1 MISSRLD
8 GARRFHPD
16 LRAGSRL
23 IPRGLSPRLVPLIQ
37 RGLGRL
43 PGDPGFTDA
52 EVSPT
57 ASVRVYRPAHAP
69 ASAPALLYIHGG
81 GLILGSPLQDE
92 PMLRKIADELGIV
105 VAAVRYRFAPE
116 HPYPAARDDCYA
128 ALCWLAEQ
136 PGIDPARVAVGGAS
150 AGGGL
155 AAATA
160 LTAREHGGPALCFQL
175 LVYPMLDDRTALRP
189 DPDRAFRRLW
199 SNEANRHGWTAYLG
213 EAMGGDGVPPTAA
226 PGRTEDFS
234 GLPPA
239 WIGVGTLDLF
249 LDEDLAYAEGLRAA
263 GVGCATFVVP
273 GAFHGFDGLAKA
285 AVVREFQASQVAAL
299 RDAFGL

>member
-16 LRAGSRL
+16 LRTGSRL
-23 IPRGLSPRLVPLIQ
+23 MPRHLSSRLVPLV
-37 RGLGRL
+37 RWATTRL
-43 PGDPGFTDA
+43 PGDPGFADA
-52 EVSPT
+52 QVSDT

-92 PMLRKIADELGIV
+92 PMLRKVADHLGIV

-116 HPYPAARDDCYA
+116 HPYPAARDDCYD

-136 PGIDPARVAVGGAS
+136 PGIDRTRIAVGGAS

-160 LTAREHGGPALCFQL
+160 LTARERGGPTPCFQL

-199 SNEANRHGWTAYLG
+199 SNEANLYGWSSYLG
-213 EAMGGDGVPPTAA
+213 EDVGTAGVPATAA
-226 PGRTEDFS
+226 PGRCEDFA

-249 LDEDLAYAEGLRAA
+249 LEEDLAYAEGLRAA

-273 GAFHGFDGLAKA
+273 GAFHGFDGLARAK
-285 AVVREFQASQVAAL
+285 VVAQFQASQVEAL
-299 RDAFGL
+299 RVALGC

>member
-16 LRAGSRL
+16 LRTASRL
-23 IPRGLSPRLVPLIQ
+23 IPRHLSVRLVPLL
-37 RGLGRL
+37 RRSMTRL

-52 EVSPT
+52 QVSPT

-81 GLILGSPLQDE
+81 GLLFGSPQQDE
-92 PMLRKIADELGIV
+92 PLLRKVADELGIV

-116 HPYPAARDDCYA
+116 HPYPAGRDDCYD
-128 ALCWLAEQ
+128 ALRWLAEQ
-136 PGIDPARVAVGGAS
+136 PGIDPTRIAVGGAS

-160 LTAREHGGPALCFQL
+160 LTARERGGPDLCFQL
-175 LVYPMLDDRTALRP
+175 LVYPMLDDRTALSP

-199 SNEANRHGWTAYLG
+199 SNEANHDGWSSYLG
-213 EAMGGDGVPPTAA
+213 GEMGAPGVPATAA
-226 PGRTEDFS
+226 PGRCTDFA

-249 LDEDLAYAEGLRAA
+249 LDEDLAYAERLRAA

-285 AVVREFQASQVAAL
+285 PVVAEFQASQVAAL
-299 RDAFGL
+299 RSAFAL